1 MNSILVRMEDSQSQ
15 RKEWPVALRALRHR
29 NFRLYFCGQM
39 ISLIGTWMEPVAA
52 SWLVYRLTG
61 SSLMLG
67 IVTFVSEIPIFLLA
81 PLGGVVAD
89 RYDRRSILVV
99 TQSLT
104 MIFTLILAGLTLTHV
119 VQVWPVILLIALVG
133 VANAF
138 DIPTRQAFTLDMVS
152 REDLVN
158 AIALNSSIF
167 NGARMIGPALGGVLV
182 AKVGEGWCFF
192 ANGISFLA
200 VIAGLLLMAPPQSR
214 PPLQGS
220 RNIIEGFRFVTRTA
234 PVRALMLLLGL
245 ISFTG
250 APCVVLMPVF
260 ADQVLHGGARGLGL
274 LMGAPGVGALCG
286 AMMLATRK
294 SVIGLAGWIAV
305 ACNCFGIALVI
316 FSLSRS
322 FWLSMALLVSAG
334 FSVTLEMASSNTL
347 IQSMVP
353 DHLRGRVMS
362 LYSILFM
369 GMVPL
374 SALLAGRLAHSIGA
388 PSTVALAGGISI
400 IGGIVFATHLV
411 LHPATWELIAVQ
423 EMSAAP
429 AQEVTAPVFSG
440 REKQADRLVY

>member
-1 MNSILVRMEDSQSQ
+1 MNSILVKMEDSQSR
-15 RKEWPVALRALRHR
+15 RKEWPVTLRALRHH

-67 IVTFVSEIPIFLLA
+67 TVAFASQLPTFLLA

-89 RYDRRSILVV
+89 RYDRRSILIV
-99 TQSLT
+99 TQFLT

-119 VQVWPVILLIALVG
+119 VQVWPVILLVALVG
-133 VANAF
+133 VVNAF
-138 DIPTRQAFTLDMVS
+138 DIPTHQAFTLDMVS

-192 ANGISFLA
+192 ANGLSFLA
-200 VIAGLLLMAPPQSR
+200 VIAGLLLMTAPQSR

-220 RNIIEGFRFVTRTA
+220 RNTIEGFRFVTRTA

-245 ISFTG
+245 ISFIAT
-250 APCVVLMPVF
+250 PCVVLMPVF

-286 AMMLATRK
+286 AIMLATRK
-294 SVIGLAGWIAV
+294 SVSGLPGWIAV
-305 ACNCFGIALVI
+305 ACNCFGVALVL

-322 FWLSMALLVSAG
+322 FWLSMALLVFAG

-362 LYSILFM
+362 LYSTVFM

-374 SALLAGRLAHSIGA
+374 SALVAGSFAHAIGA
-388 PSTVALAGGISI
+388 PATVALAGGISI
-400 IGGIVFATHLV
+400 IGGIVFATRLPV
-411 LHPATWELIAVQ
+411 LRPATRELLAVQ
-423 EMSAAP
+423 EMSVAP
-429 AQEVTAPVFSG
+429 AQEITTPVFSG
-440 REKQADRLVY
+440 QREAG

>member
-1 MNSILVRMEDSQSQ
+1 MNSILVKMEDSQPR
-15 RKEWPVALRALRHR
+15 RKQWPVALRALQHR
-29 NFRLYFCGQM
+29 NFRLYFCGQT

-67 IVTFVSEIPIFLLA
+67 TVIFVSEIPIFLLA
-81 PLGGVVAD
+81 PFGGVVAD
-89 RYDRRSILVV
+89 RYDRRSILVI

-104 MIFTLILAGLTLTHV
+104 MIFTLILAALTLIHV

-167 NGARMIGPALGGVLV
+167 NGARMIGPALGGALV

-192 ANGISFLA
+192 ANGLSFMA
-200 VIAGLLLMAPPQSR
+200 AIASLLLMTSPPSR
-214 PPLQGS
+214 PPLQVS
-220 RNIIEGFRFVTRTA
+220 RNIIEAFHFVTRTA
-234 PVRALMLLLGL
+234 PVRTLMLLLGL
-245 ISFTG
+245 LSFTG
-250 APCVVLMPVF
+250 TPAVVLMPVF

-286 AMMLATRK
+286 ALMLATRK
-294 SVIGLAGWIAV
+294 SVSALPGWIAV
-305 ACNCFGIALVI
+305 ACNCFGVALVL

-322 FWLSMALLVSAG
+322 FWLSMALLVFAG

-362 LYSILFM
+362 LYSIVFM

-374 SALLAGRLAHSIGA
+374 SALLAGSLAHVIGTPA
-388 PSTVALAGGISI
+388 TVAVAGGISI
-400 IGGIVFATHLV
+400 IGGIVFATRLPV
-411 LHPATWELIAVQ
+411 LRPATRELIAAGG
-423 EMSAAP
+423 SP
-429 AQEVTAPVFSG
+429 
-440 REKQADRLVY
+440 RL